1 LIITVVKVEAPQ
13 PVPGKKY
20 QTMELN
26 YKDSYGNVKG
36 KKLLS
41 FSAPL
46 VFNTLKGSKKD
57 DCFEVTEDDT
67 QYKNWTEIKK
77 ADAPAQEASQSL
89 GGKSPTQ
96 AFAQNAN
103 DRYET
108 KEERAARQVMICRQ
122 SSLAQAVATLKTEKA
137 VPDTSQVLK
146 VAQEY
151 LEWVTGETS
160 TDPVQELIGME
171 NDLPD

>member
-77 ADAPAQEASQSL
+77 AEPPAQEASQSL
-89 GGKSPTQ
+89 GGKSSSQT
-96 AFAQNAN
+96 FAAQAN

-108 KEERAARQVMICRQ
+108 KEERSARQVMIVRQ
-122 SSLAQAVATLKTEKA
+122 SSLSNAIQSLAVGGKSALDPATVIDVAKKYENF
-137 VPDTSQVLK
+137 VLK
-146 VAQEY
+146 N
-151 LEWVTGETS
+151 
-160 TDPVQELIGME
+160 DPIQELME
-171 NDLPD
+171 MEDDLPD

>member
-77 ADAPAQEASQSL
+77 AEPPAQEASQSL
-89 GGKSPTQ
+89 GGKSSGRTVRTTS
-96 AFAQNAN
+96 
-103 DRYET
+103 DD
-108 KEERAARQVMICRQ
+108 C
-122 SSLAQAVATLKTEKA
+122 SSVIPL
-137 VPDTSQVLK
+137 
-146 VAQEY
+146 
-151 LEWVTGETS
+151 
-160 TDPVQELIGME
+160 
-171 NDLPD
+171 